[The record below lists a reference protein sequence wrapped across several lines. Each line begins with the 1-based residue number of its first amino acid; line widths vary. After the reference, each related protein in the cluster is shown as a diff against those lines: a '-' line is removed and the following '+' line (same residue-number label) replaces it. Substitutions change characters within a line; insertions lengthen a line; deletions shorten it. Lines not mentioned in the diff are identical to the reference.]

1 MKRDISPRQKQYI
14 LDNISRK
21 TPDDIAK
28 HLNISVKDV
37 NEALNN
43 QSETAVATPAKELPP
58 MKTIKP
64 HKFIT
69 YILLISGFT
78 ALFVFGYIHRMHPH
92 NSQKSYMLDYDYAF
106 HLRMTQSVI
115 DTGKV
120 PEVDTLAWYPESKKV
135 PELLPVILY
144 YLGAGFHPIYNLFK
158 ESTTQ
163 ESIVV
168 FYGIFCSLT
177 MLAVFFL
184 LMTITG
190 KKYISFIGASL
201 AALMPAHLVRTLCTR
216 YRYEGPGILFL
227 LINITFFIKALE
239 TKSNKKFYIYS
250 ILSAVF
256 MALSVGTW
264 RISLLFPTLYCI
276 VFIVLL
282 IMKRTDAKFLGAF
295 SIQTGLLIFCFF
307 YFRFLRSQNYI
318 FSHNALLIT
327 GLAITASL
335 TKWWKKKGIV
345 KVDPIYLLIP
355 FFMVAVIPVFNLS
368 SGYESFLS
376 VLVLKIRLAFYHFR
390 ITGIEN
396 ILFLNTAEL
405 ASVSPLKFFGWDI
418 CSFGAI
424 FIILYPVSLIFFRDK
439 TKQVSIGEK
448 IVSVFFFAVV
458 FLSVLF
464 YRNKVILSLFTA
476 IAGAIS
482 VDRTISFFKRF
493 PWRDKAIPLFLTGVC
508 IITIGSGFRTN
519 TYLKRLRV
527 KMRPHLHDALLN
539 FKRLNTKGEPSLS
552 YWSYGY
558 EIQTYINAPSYLDG
572 LLESTLVHNR
582 LVEMSQVY
590 LKNDEENFYKFCK
603 KYGLKWFMVDKYT
616 SRTKLYA
623 MYAEYPYYSL
633 FNGNGKPTKKG
644 ENTIRARTTFKPNSL
659 KKFKLLYSNKRFNI
673 FKIL

>member
-14 LDNISRK
+14 LDNISKK
-21 TPDDIAK
+21 TPDEIAK
-28 HLNISVKDV
+28 HLNISVKNV
-37 NEALNN
+37 NDLLNS
-43 QSETAVATPAKELPP
+43 QPAESISPAEELPP

-69 YILLISGFT
+69 YTLLILGFT
-78 ALFVFGYIHRMHPH
+78 ALFAFGFVSRMYPH
-92 NSQKSYMLDYDYAF
+92 YSQKNYMLDYDYAF
-106 HLRMTQSVI
+106 HLRMTQSVV

-120 PEVDTLAWYPESKKV
+120 PELDKLAWYPEGKKV

-144 YLGAGFHPIYNLFK
+144 YLGAGFHYIYNLFK
-158 ESTTQ
+158 ESTAQ

-177 MLAVFFL
+177 MLVVFFL

-227 LINITFFIKALE
+227 LVNITFFIKALE
-239 TKSNKKFYIYS
+239 TKSNKKFYLYS
-250 ILSAVF
+250 ILASIF

-276 VFIVLL
+276 VFILLL

-295 SIQTGLLIFCFF
+295 SIQAGLLIFCFF

-345 KVDPIYLLIP
+345 KVDPVYLLMP
-355 FFMVAVIPVFNLS
+355 FFMVAVIPIFHLS

-376 VLVLKIRLAFYHFR
+376 VLVLKIRLAFYDFK

-405 ASVSPLKFFGWDI
+405 ASIKPIKFFGWDI

-424 FIILYPVSLIFFRDK
+424 FIILYPISLIFFRDK

-448 IVSVFFFAVV
+448 IVSVFFFTIVL
-458 FLSVLF
+458 LSVLF

-476 IAGAIS
+476 IVGAIS
-482 VDRTISFFKRF
+482 VDRTISFFKKF
-493 PWRDKAIPLFLTGVC
+493 HWRDKAIPIFLVGVC
-508 IITIGSGFRTN
+508 VITIGSGFKTN

-527 KMRPHLHDALLN
+527 KMRPHLHSALLN

-558 EIQTYINAPSYLDG
+558 EIQTYVNAPSYLDG
-572 LLESTLVHNR
+572 LLESKLVHER
-582 LVEMSQVY
+582 LVEMSRLY
-590 LKNDEENFYKFCK
+590 LKNSEEDFYNFCK
-603 KYGLKWFMVDKYT
+603 KYGLKWFLVDKYS
-616 SRTKLYA
+616 SRTKLYS
-623 MYAEYPYYSL
+623 MYAEYPYYAL
-633 FNGNGKPTKKG
+633 FDRSGRPTKRGK
-644 ENTIRARTTFKPNSL
+644 NTIRAKTTFNPRSL